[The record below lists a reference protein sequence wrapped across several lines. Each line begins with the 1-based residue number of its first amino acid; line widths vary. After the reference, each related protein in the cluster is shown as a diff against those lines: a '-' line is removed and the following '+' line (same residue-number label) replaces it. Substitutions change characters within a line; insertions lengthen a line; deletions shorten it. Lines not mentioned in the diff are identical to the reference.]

1 MNTTNADYF
10 TFNAHNTMLLI
21 GQSGSGKSYLAHK
34 LIDRFTTAYS
44 PNDLKLALFD
54 MKQVEFVRPEDVK
67 PEYLLF
73 DVVIDPE
80 AGLGNLEE
88 LVDSAKARIT
98 EGTKSPL
105 VFIYIEECDMAA
117 LDHARFERAL
127 TTLNKLA
134 KDANMKIVYSTSH
147 SSPNIVSDKLAES
160 FELILAGELQDIDR
174 ARLNITDETVGLEK
188 YSFLVKE
195 R

>member
-21 GQSGSGKSYLAHK
+21 GRSGSGKSYLAHK
-34 LIDRFTTAYS
+34 LLDRFTAAYS

-54 MKQVEFVRPEDVK
+54 MKQVEFVNVKDVK

-73 DVVIDPE
+73 DVVLDPE
-80 AGLGNLEE
+80 VGLSKLEE
-88 LVDSAKARIT
+88 LVNSARIRTT
-98 EGTKSPL
+98 EDIKSPL

-117 LDHARFERAL
+117 LDYTRFEEAL
-127 TTLNKLA
+127 MTLNRLA
-134 KDANMKIVYSTSH
+134 KDANMKIIYSTSRP
-147 SSPNIVSDKLAES
+147 SPDVLADKLAEN
-160 FELILAGELQDIDR
+160 FELILAGELEDADTERLGITNQS
-174 ARLNITDETVGLEK
+174 ARLEK